1 MAEQDRLAALEEAI
15 SYRFRDR
22 SLLTEALTH
31 SSYAHERKIN
41 KIACN
46 ERLEFLGD
54 AVLELVSSRYI
65 FQRYPQLPEGSM
77 TRLRAA
83 LVCEEALAE
92 CAARIGLGELLFLGK
107 GEEACGGRRKASVTS
122 DAYEAVL
129 GAMYLD
135 GGLEAVS
142 ALIERE
148 VLADCDRHLKE
159 KDPKSELQEFLWGS
173 GRQYAIRYE
182 LVEESGPA
190 HEKNFVIELVVD
202 GIRCGRGEGKNKKIA
217 EKEAALR
224 GLEYWKKELQKKC
237 I

>member
-1 MAEQDRLAALEEAI
+1 MPENERLEALENAI

-22 SLLTEALTH
+22 SLLMEALTH

-41 KIACN
+41 KIPCN

-65 FQRYPQLPEGSM
+65 FQHYPQLPEGRM

-83 LVCEEALAE
+83 LVCEDALAE
-92 CAARIGLGELLFLGK
+92 CAKRIGLGDLIFLGK
-107 GEEACGGRRKASVTS
+107 GEEAGGGRRKASVTS

-135 GGLEAVS
+135 GGLEAVTE
-142 ALIERE
+142 LIERE
-148 VLADCDRHLKE
+148 VLADCERHLRE
-159 KDPKSELQEFLWGS
+159 KDPKTELQELLQGS
-173 GRQYAIRYE
+173 GGQYGIQYE
-182 LVEESGPA
+182 LAEESGPDHA
-190 HEKNFVIELVVD
+190 KHFVIELIVN

-224 GLEYWKKELQKKC
+224 GLEYWKKELDKKC

>member
-1 MAEQDRLAALEEAI
+1 MPDKDRLEALENAI
-15 SYRFRDR
+15 SYHFRDR
-22 SLLTEALTH
+22 GLLMEALTH

-65 FQRYPQLPEGSM
+65 FLHYPELPEGRM

-92 CAARIGLGELLFLGK
+92 CAKRIGLGELLFLGK
-107 GEEACGGRRKASVTS
+107 GEEACGGRKKASVTS

-129 GAMYLD
+129 GAVYLD
-135 GGLEAVS
+135 GGLEAVTE
-142 ALIERE
+142 LIERE
-148 VLADCDRHLKE
+148 VLADCERHLQE
-159 KDPKSELQEFLWGS
+159 KDSKTELQELLMGS
-173 GRQYAIRYE
+173 GEKYDIRYE

-190 HEKNFVIELVVD
+190 HQKTFVIELIVN
-202 GIRCGRGEGKNKKIA
+202 GISCGRGEGRNKKIA
-217 EKEAALR
+217 EKEAALC